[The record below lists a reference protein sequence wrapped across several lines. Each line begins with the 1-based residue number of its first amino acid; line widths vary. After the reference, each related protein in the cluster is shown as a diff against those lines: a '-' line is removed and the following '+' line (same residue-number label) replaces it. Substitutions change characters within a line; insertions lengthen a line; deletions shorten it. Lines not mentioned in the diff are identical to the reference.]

1 MDHVVKLLAICE
13 RSRDGSG
20 AEGLSVRVHPAMIPR
35 THPLASVR
43 EAYNAVFVEADAAGE
58 LMFYGK
64 GAGGDPTASAVL
76 GDVVAVARHRVGGG
90 RGPGESSYAELPVL
104 PMGAALTRYHI
115 ALDVDDRPGVL
126 AQVATAFAAHDVS
139 IEAVRQRLVTGDDGA
154 TRASL
159 IVVTHTASDAA
170 LRATVDALAGLDTV
184 RAVTSVMRVE
194 GS

>member
-1 MDHVVKLLAICE
+1 
-13 RSRDGSG
+13 
-20 AEGLSVRVHPAMIPR
+20 
-35 THPLASVR
+35 
-43 EAYNAVFVEADAAGE
+43 
-58 LMFYGK
+58 
-64 GAGGDPTASAVL
+64 
-76 GDVVAVARHRVGGG
+76 
-90 RGPGESSYAELPVL
+90 
-104 PMGAALTRYHI
+104 MGAALTRYHI

-126 AQVATAFAAHDVS
+126 AQVATSFAAHDVS